1 MSVDRRFPPDLHANV
16 KGITARYWDIGKGPG
31 TIILLH
37 GIGASKETW
46 AANLDALADGSRVI
60 ALDMIGF
67 GGTDKPRVRYSYE
80 RFAEFLRD
88 FMETLGIARATVV
101 GHSLGG
107 GIALRFTGLHPAM
120 VEGLIL
126 VAPAGISRGLGLI
139 RFLTL
144 PLLGRLV
151 IRTANRSPKEMLQG
165 TVFDAGIDFDEPVLR
180 MMELSRLPGSASAF
194 LASLRQA
201 ATLAGQRR
209 SVIQEIASAFPAF
222 QCRTLVVWGQQ
233 DKVVPHAG
241 ARLALESIPN
251 VELWSLEQCGHCPMF
266 EHPDAFNRRVKAFLA
281 AEQ

>member
-67 GGTDKPRVRYSYE
+67 GGTDKPRVRY
-80 RFAEFLRD
+80 

-241 ARLALESIPN
+241 ARRALESIPN